1 MMYYCWKLKFFAP
14 CVFITIQIRHN
25 CLLFF
30 FLFHLIK
37 FYEFP
42 IHLIPNGFFVVVI
55 LQDVSGQVVLIT
67 GGGGG
72 VGAHLAR
79 NFGKLNAKVVIWDVN
94 NEGERDHRISEWKQ
108 KSPYPVF
115 FIDNRNSPFK

>member
-1 MMYYCWKLKFFAP
+1 M
-14 CVFITIQIRHN
+14 
-25 CLLFF
+25 
-30 FLFHLIK
+30 
-37 FYEFP
+37 
-42 IHLIPNGFFVVVI
+42 

-94 NEGERDHRISEWKQ
+94 NDGKINN
-108 KSPYPVF
+108 Y
-115 FIDNRNSPFK
+115 

>member
-1 MMYYCWKLKFFAP
+1 M
-14 CVFITIQIRHN
+14 
-25 CLLFF
+25 
-30 FLFHLIK
+30 
-37 FYEFP
+37 
-42 IHLIPNGFFVVVI
+42 
-55 LQDVSGQVVLIT
+55 LIT